1 MGTCYPASQVFGV
14 CVCVCVMGGGVTLI
28 KLTTTLI
35 GLERLYW
42 HNFENNGSLK
52 ELIIILE

>member
-1 MGTCYPASQVFGV
+1 MCV
-14 CVCVCVMGGGVTLI
+14 CVCVCDGEGGGVTLI

>member
-1 MGTCYPASQVFGV
+1 M
-14 CVCVCVMGGGVTLI
+14 CVCVCDGGGVTLI